1 MIRVFDLAVFTDK
14 ANDLLND
21 PNYRLNQLKI
31 YCSEETGYTTAT
43 MRLTPCAKRNL
54 KFKRF
59 LKRFVCESFGH
70 PEIDELLR
78 DKNVRLI
85 KQHIF
90 PTAEGTVIVLDYQVR
105 KGRQV
110 G

>member
-1 MIRVFDLAVFTDK
+1 MIRVFDLSTHSDHV
-14 ANDLLND
+14 NDLLND
-21 PNYRLNQLKI
+21 PKYRLNQLKI

-43 MRLTPCAKRNL
+43 LRLTPCPKRTT
-54 KFKRF
+54 KFKRY
-59 LKRFVCESFGH
+59 LARYVCDRFGH
-70 PEIDELLR
+70 PEVDRLLE

-90 PTAEGTVIVLDYQVR
+90 PTQEGTVIVLDYQVR